1 MSFEEIR
8 FIAIVY
14 ASSIIPI
21 LILIKYYSKLPKW
34 VPAIYLGSFIVCALG
49 WEIWFTYGLINGESV
64 VERRSDIL
72 NQWIPL
78 HLNWILNSLADAGTV
93 CLGGLSLIWLVG
105 NKQNNV
111 FNSWKW
117 SSFFILAI
125 WCVGQNIFVELF
137 LYYDQ
142 LGEGKNLSWAP
153 LIPTGNT
160 FNPVLFEFNSRSVMF
175 QTQLPWLIL
184 PPILYLAVIRLAK
197 KFNNLY

>member
-8 FIAIVY
+8 FIAIIY

-64 VERRSDIL
+64 IERRSDIL

-111 FNSWKW
+111 FDSWKW

>member
-34 VPAIYLGSFIVCALG
+34 VPVIYMGSFIVCALG
-49 WEIWFTYGLINGESV
+49 WEIWFAYGLINGESV
-64 VERRSDIL
+64 IERRSDIL

>member
-34 VPAIYLGSFIVCALG
+34 VPAIYMGSFIVCALG

-64 VERRSDIL
+64 IERRSDIL

-111 FNSWKW
+111 FDSWKW